1 MDVNIFSGCHYF
13 QWISLFSVH
22 ANAAMKEETLLETK
36 TALHGNQPGDYT
48 LKHFYHKPQ
57 DVSQSSNNL
66 LSWLSICPN
75 AGIVATV
82 SMGLGCGW
90 IATRAVAASSV
101 VQSHHHRHH
110 HLEHQQHLEHQWH
123 RHQQPLEHD
132 CNYAPLSM
140 ASNLH
145 HHVISIW
152 SKQMVE
158 EHFCMWPTDFSA
170 CVAFSLFCL
179 CAFSTAIIMAGSH
192 WPTVQTVCSCF
203 SLELK
208 SWQVSELRLSG
219 QQHEQYSGEA
229 SKFYCMRKR
238 PIKWLTIEAI
248 SKSSDLKDQKWLH
261 HSFIL
266 IFNLQVTLSL
276 VAKNLFW
283 DIVLQLP
290 YVHPWFVY
298 FAAWEKTSTCF
309 CLQPR

>member
-66 LSWLSICPN
+66 LSWLSICPT

-90 IATRAVAASSV
+90 IATRAVVASSV

-132 CNYAPLSM
+132 CNYATCPITLVHGIKSSSSCHLHLKQANGGGALLHVTNRFQCLCGFFAFLSVCFFYSHHHGGFSLAYCANCVFLLFLGAKIM
-140 ASNLH
+140 AS
-145 HHVISIW
+145 
-152 SKQMVE
+152 
-158 EHFCMWPTDFSA
+158 
-170 CVAFSLFCL
+170 
-179 CAFSTAIIMAGSH
+179 
-192 WPTVQTVCSCF
+192 
-203 SLELK
+203 
-208 SWQVSELRLSG
+208 
-219 QQHEQYSGEA
+219 
-229 SKFYCMRKR
+229 
-238 PIKWLTIEAI
+238 
-248 SKSSDLKDQKWLH
+248 
-261 HSFIL
+261 
-266 IFNLQVTLSL
+266 
-276 VAKNLFW
+276 
-283 DIVLQLP
+283 
-290 YVHPWFVY
+290 
-298 FAAWEKTSTCF
+298 
-309 CLQPR
+309 PRT